1 MSKNVKL
8 AINGG
13 IAVALLAGLIWFAM
27 EMKDEGATCRYCG
40 KVFPHEHIFGHQSR
54 CCFLVFGD
62 QRANQ
67 QQGT

>member
-1 MSKNVKL
+1 MSKNMKL

-27 EMKDEGATCRYCG
+27 GMKDKGATCRYCG

-54 CCFLVFGD
+54 CPKNNDDRQFDKTGK
-62 QRANQ
+62 
-67 QQGT
+67 

>member
-27 EMKDEGATCRYCG
+27 EMKKEGAVCVFCG
-40 KVFPHEHIFGHQSR
+40 KTFSHEHISFHQLS
-54 CCFLVFGD
+54 CDDNNVNMQFD
-62 QRANQ
+62 QT
-67 QQGT
+67 GK